1 MYFVYTYLKSSP
13 LLIFNKKLWVFFL
26 VKVLCNTSEN
36 KKLTYESEVL
46 LNELLIRAKILPNEN
61 CDESA
66 DFIIYNTQTVSLIKP
81 TTLSKYIDPPNTF
94 THWHITSQVNWEWP
108 KFSGYERSLKLGL
121 SHLILGK
128 GYMMRVLWWTGIK
141 FSLMLSPM
149 FVVILHTGTCSDCLV
164 SANHSWKIG
173 RPPNHNARNAGTTV
187 LLYHSTHFCAVLT

>member
-1 MYFVYTYLKSSP
+1 MYFIYTYLKSSP

-94 THWHITSQVNWEWP
+94 TH
-108 KFSGYERSLKLGL
+108 
-121 SHLILGK
+121 
-128 GYMMRVLWWTGIK
+128 
-141 FSLMLSPM
+141 
-149 FVVILHTGTCSDCLV
+149 
-164 SANHSWKIG
+164 
-173 RPPNHNARNAGTTV
+173 
-187 LLYHSTHFCAVLT
+187 